1 MLGNNYFLATLSA
14 MAENPERVKARFYT
28 KEVNQAGIY
37 HWNEEKFNFLY
48 WQSYQTIYKS
58 NQQSYYLMSFFI
70 NGKETPVYVD
80 DYFPV
85 SRINNQL
92 CFAKCKGNLWVMLL
106 EKAWAKILGTYA
118 RTTGG

>member
-1 MLGNNYFLATLSA
+1 MLGNCYFLATLSA

-28 KEVNQAGIY
+28 KEVNQAGI
-37 HWNEEKFNFLY
+37 
-48 WQSYQTIYKS
+48 
-58 NQQSYYLMSFFI
+58 YLMSFFI

-106 EKAWAKILGTYA
+106 EKAWAKICGTYA
-118 RTTGG
+118 RTAGGYCGVAAECLLGVA

>member
-1 MLGNNYFLATLSA
+1 MLGNCYFLATLSA

-28 KEVNQAGIY
+28 KEVNQAGV
-37 HWNEEKFNFLY
+37 
-48 WQSYQTIYKS
+48 
-58 NQQSYYLMSFFI
+58 YLMSFFI

-85 SRINNQL
+85 SKINNQL
-92 CFAKCKGNLWVMLL
+92 CFAKCRGNLWVMLL